1 MFSGPCWIYFKT
13 SHYLKPLLN
22 YSMKSSEHLLF
33 ARPVLDSRAIEWQ
46 KNQTEDLPPKSLEIG
61 GEIDLNNYI
70 NRCEIAIMTSAKREG
85 YVGL

>member
-1 MFSGPCWIYFKT
+1 M
-13 SHYLKPLLN
+13 
-22 YSMKSSEHLLF
+22 
-33 ARPVLDSRAIEWQ
+33 A